1 MKPFSSRGSNVVIQI
16 NTIFF
21 VSVTS
26 EGDVNTIHLQH
37 QHAIAYAAAALLSF
51 QNIGRRARIELKDV
65 EQ

>member
-51 QNIGRRARIELKDV
+51 QKGRRDRIELKDL